1 VRVNP
6 AKREREMGKKEVL
19 IGLAIALVVAL
30 LLSPFASS
38 MPDGLERVAKDQGFL
53 EKGEGPPVF
62 AAPVPDYAFPGIHNK
77 EWATS
82 IAGLI
87 GTLAMFG
94 IGYGVAAII
103 KRRKE

>member
-1 VRVNP
+1 MR
-6 AKREREMGKKEVL
+6 KKEIFV
-19 IGLAIALVVAL
+19 GLMTALVLAL
-30 LLSPFASS
+30 LISPFASPW
-38 MPDGLERVAKDQGFL
+38 PDGLERVAKDQGFL

-94 IGYGVAAII
+94 IGYGVAALI
-103 KRRKE
+103 KRRKG